1 MTRTAVRSQAAQ
13 LSHTIHHAAP
23 GLSPQLVEQIA
34 AALVADA
41 ANTAAAPLP
50 TVPDCAARLL
60 LLLELLSEGLGSPQ
74 EAQPRVPGL
83 LQLAAYHAEEVLHA
97 LDGLGHIGSSRLERF
112 AVAGSTADVR
122 LRQVAV
128 VVRLAAAT
136 PWQLGLLEHCDQ
148 LGWVLY
154 AAHDLH
160 RATVAA
166 LQAQPAQEM
175 AA

>member
-50 TVPDCAARLL
+50 TVPDCAAQLL

-97 LDGLGHIGSSRLERF
+97 LDGLGHIGSSRLERL

-122 LRQVAV
+122 LRQV
-128 VVRLAAAT
+128 AAAT